1 MSTSSRAPLGLR
13 AAGLFLA
20 TVAFATA
27 ACSGAAAGAG
37 SPTGTAATT
46 AATPASTPA
55 GVPDTGG
62 STGGSVAVDPCG
74 LVANADADALL
85 GGSAVRTGPTEEA
98 RGVACK
104 WNVPGGPDLL
114 VAVWQGK
121 QFYGPDMTNPGWKPV
136 SNLGDQS
143 YEDAATQTVGFIKGT
158 TVVVLYVPALD
169 TIDLA
174 ALENLARGA
183 AAKL

>member
-1 MSTSSRAPLGLR
+1 MSWSSRAPLGLR

-27 ACSGAAAGAG
+27 ACSG
-37 SPTGTAATT
+37 S
-46 AATPASTPA
+46 AATPGAPSATGATTPVSTPA
-55 GVPDTGG
+55 GVPATGG
-62 STGGSVAVDPCG
+62 SSGGSVAVDPCG
-74 LVANADADALL
+74 LVADTDADSLL

-104 WNVPGGPDLL
+104 WDVKGGANLL

-121 QFYGPDMTNPGWKPV
+121 EFYGPDMTNLGWKPV

-143 YEDAATQTVGFIKGT
+143 FEDVATQTVGFLKGS

-174 ALENLARGA
+174 ALENMARSA